1 MNLPACCKLFGGEGK
16 AETIYVEQMVSS
28 LFAHKDQNL
37 FQAIGC
43 IGINPYRASKRELN
57 LVLLLQWDSAS
68 SEVYQIA
75 RERSSINSVK
85 TYTTLG

>member
-43 IGINPYRASKRELN
+43 IGINPYRASKRELDLALLN
-57 LVLLLQWDSAS
+57 DGIQLVVRFTRLL
-68 SEVYQIA
+68 